1 MCSGKAEHMFDEYTS
16 LHISDVTF
24 FPAERGR
31 GYDLYASS
39 TNKNEVLYI
48 NLASGKVEMIEGEAD
63 LWTRHK
69 SESSVMPSNA

>member
-1 MCSGKAEHMFDEYTS
+1 MFDEYTS

-24 FPAERGR
+24 FPAEHGR

-48 NLASGKVEMIEGEAD
+48 NLSTGKVEMIEGGSQVNSCA
-63 LWTRHK
+63 
-69 SESSVMPSNA
+69 

>member
-1 MCSGKAEHMFDEYTS
+1 MFDEYTS

-24 FPAERGR
+24 FPSERGR

-48 NLASGKVEMIEGEAD
+48 NLASGKVEMIEGGHSLQSHTGSA
-63 LWTRHK
+63 
-69 SESSVMPSNA
+69 S